1 MNKYLILN
9 QRNVL
14 VSRLLCSTIINVQKF
29 KKLIRKTTYIKL
41 KIQVVFKCV
50 NFICYIQYVFSCK
63 YELLGDTSI
72 LVLSLQVKHCN
83 KYNSMEVY
91 VYVCASTR

>member
-1 MNKYLILN
+1 M
-9 QRNVL
+9 
-14 VSRLLCSTIINVQKF
+14 CKF
-29 KKLIRKTTYIKL
+29 YML
-41 KIQVVFKCV
+41 
-50 NFICYIQYVFSCK
+50 YIQYVFSCK

-91 VYVCASTR
+91 VYMCASTR